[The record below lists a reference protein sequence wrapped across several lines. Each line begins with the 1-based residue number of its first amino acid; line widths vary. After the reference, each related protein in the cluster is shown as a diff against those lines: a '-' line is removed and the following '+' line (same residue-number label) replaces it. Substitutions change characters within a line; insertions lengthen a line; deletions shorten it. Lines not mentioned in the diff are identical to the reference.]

1 MAVNHKSDTLNYIC
15 KIKPWIRYK
24 FIIIYDIKYVQT
36 NSFINL
42 VSEKENEVETK

>member
-24 FIIIYDIKYVQT
+24 FIIYDIKYVQT